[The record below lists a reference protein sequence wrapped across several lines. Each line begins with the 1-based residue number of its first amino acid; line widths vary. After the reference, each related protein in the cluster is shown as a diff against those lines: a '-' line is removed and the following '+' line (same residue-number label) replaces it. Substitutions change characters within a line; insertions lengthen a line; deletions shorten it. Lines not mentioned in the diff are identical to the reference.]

1 MLKTVDNVSM
11 DFKRLLLHLS
21 KSMSYMYYE
30 VESKLVINYLLICF
44 QVGFQHF
51 TVVYMLKS
59 F

>member
-1 MLKTVDNVSM
+1 M

-21 KSMSYMYYE
+21 KSMSYMDYE
-30 VESKLVINYLLICF
+30 VESKLVINNLLIGF
-44 QVGFQHF
+44 QEAFQHF